1 MLRVSSPGLTPI
13 LAAAYG
19 EFRKIVERGEAIGIP
34 ETPLGA
40 SLPDSKLYRD
50 FRFAAEETPLAIRKL
65 HEMLSQL
72 PDRFAVNLTSAF
84 GLNNFP
90 PLSTL
95 MNKRDG
101 PVLRMTWYPVCAAGE
116 INQAHTDI
124 DLFTILPAATSVG
137 LQVFS
142 DGQWVPLEVGNDEV
156 AVIPGEILEQLGAT
170 QAAKHRV
177 FASQGRERISASL
190 FVNASPA
197 LIIRGDVRA
206 SDLMKERLD
215 CIRRDGGY
223 HD

>member
-1 MLRVSSPGLTPI
+1 MV
-13 LAAAYG
+13 A
-19 EFRKIVERGEAIGIP
+19 RGEAIGAP

-40 SLPDSKLYRD
+40 SHPDTKLYLD
-50 FRFAAEETPLAIRKL
+50 FRSAAKETPLAIRTL

-72 PDRFAVNLTSAF
+72 PDRFAVNLTAAF

-95 MNKRDG
+95 MDKRDG
-101 PVLRMTWYPVCAAGE
+101 PVLRMSCYPVGAAGE

-124 DLFTILPAATSVG
+124 DLFTILPAATGVG
-137 LQVFS
+137 LQIFS
-142 DGQWVPLEVGNDEV
+142 DGQWAPVEVGDDEV
-156 AVIPGEILEQLGAT
+156 AVIPGEILEQLGAV
-170 QAAKHRV
+170 QATKHRV

-197 LIIRGDVRA
+197 LIIRDDVMA
-206 SDLMKERLD
+206 GDLMKERLEN
-215 CIRRDGGY
+215 IRRDDGY